1 MLLCFIHIHKVYKV
15 FIWIARSVEK
25 CMKIQIVTSLCADEN
40 GLFVFL
46 GRKKATNNYK
56 ANWSEVNRNGLHSL
70 EVRLDLEDNSIIF

>member
-25 CMKIQIVTSLCADEN
+25 GKIQIVTSLRADEN

-70 EVRLDLEDNSIIF
+70 EVSLDLEDNSIIF

>member
-25 CMKIQIVTSLCADEN
+25 WKIQIVTSLCADEN

-46 GRKKATNNYK
+46 GRRKATNNYK

-70 EVRLDLEDNSIIF
+70 EVSLDLEDNSITF

>member
-1 MLLCFIHIHKVYKV
+1 MLLCFIRIHKVYNV

-25 CMKIQIVTSLCADEN
+25 WKIQIVTSLCADEN

-46 GRKKATNNYK
+46 GRKKATNDYK

-70 EVRLDLEDNSIIF
+70 EVSLDLKDNSIIF

>member
-70 EVRLDLEDNSIIF
+70 EVSLDLEDNSIIF